1 MKKNFSKIIALFVAI
16 IAVLSITSCGMQPA
30 TVPNENKVKISEFGD
45 KATGVEAI
53 CKTLKEKEYI
63 PNDDCIK
70 TSADLIGAKSGYR
83 MDGVTVNSSKFS
95 VEIYEF
101 EDTNNELAKST
112 IKSVK
117 ENGSFSLFGRTV
129 SYAYMSDNDKY
140 LLIYPDEKSISDKEK
155 DAENVTR
162 KDEFLKVINS
172 AK

>member
-16 IAVLSITSCGMQPA
+16 IAVLSITGCGMQPA
-30 TVPNENKVKISEFGD
+30 TVPKENKVKISEFGD

-63 PNDDCIK
+63 SNDDCIK

-95 VEIYEF
+95 VEVYEF
-101 EDTNNELAKST
+101 EDINNELAKST

-140 LLIYPDEKSISDKEK
+140 LLIYPDEKSVSDKEK
-155 DAENVTR
+155 DTENVTR

>member
-1 MKKNFSKIIALFVAI
+1 MKKRFSKIIALVVAI
-16 IAVLSITSCGMQPA
+16 IAVLSITGCGMQPA
-30 TVPNENKVKISEFGD
+30 TVPKENKVKISEFSD

-63 PNDDCIK
+63 SEDNCIK

-83 MDGVTVNSSKFS
+83 MDGVAVNGSQFS

-101 EDTNNELAKST
+101 EDTNSELAKST

-140 LLIYPDEKSISDKEK
+140 LLIYPDKKSVSDKEK

-162 KDEFLKVINS
+162 KDEFLQVINS

>member
-1 MKKNFSKIIALFVAI
+1 MKKNFSKIIALVVAI
-16 IAVLSITSCGMQPA
+16 IAVLSITGCGMQPA

-63 PNDDCIK
+63 PNDNCTK
-70 TSADLIGAKSGYR
+70 TSADLIGAKLGYR
-83 MDGVTVNSSKFS
+83 MDGVSVNGSKFS

-101 EDTNNELAKST
+101 EDTNSELAKST
-112 IKSVK
+112 INSVK

-129 SYAYMSDNDKY
+129 SYAYMSDNNKY
-140 LLIYPDEKSISDKEK
+140 LLIYPDEKSVSDKEK
-155 DAENVTR
+155 DTENVTR

>member
-70 TSADLIGAKSGYR
+70 TSADLI